1 MRRHPSAGQQSY
13 KEALMV
19 VKTEY
24 LGGTYYLHCAFADDE
39 EGTNFS
45 LTEYDD
51 ALMRGSYTD
60 QSETESSDPSR
71 YSWTYIE
78 ENTEEETD
86 TDEED
91 ASELEERLSDL
102 EDLSDDLSA
111 GSEAAG
117 FDITSTQANSDVEI
131 GNVNI
136 LSGTNKGAEG
146 WSASSGLTLT
156 GTEDTVYTDLDLT
169 DFLTVTCTAAGSEWI
184 AFSSDDLIKELSQ
197 AGEESSYTISFDVRE
212 SAVFSI
218 PVSFCD
224 EDKSNAM
231 LTFDA
236 VDLTSGDSDRD
247 NSDAWIHFTSTALS
261 TSASASSQKLYFDL
275 SQMPASATLDIA
287 NLKIESGALATPWR
301 ESLSEINAKVEA
313 AKKAADQ
320 AQQTADGLD
329 DSVSGLQEDVY
340 GDGGITETITGLI
353 GETKTVTDEN
363 GEAVYDE
370 ITYTDSD
377 GTTHTEKVA
386 RTERIPGRLD
396 DLDSKVQDAADKAE
410 QAIEG
415 QEQIPSIKASIDEAK
430 EILKEWSLDDGSGNF
445 DGSKIGK
452 GTITSEKI
460 AAGALLISNFSKEAL
475 NLINQPLKYIRSAT
489 VDGELVIE
497 IGEEGSPYKVTI
509 SKQGMNLYADGGIA
523 AFFNTDTMKITKA
536 RILESIRFGE
546 ENDEKDDFSFVPQPN
561 GNLSFKLLKDEEG

>member
-1 MRRHPSAGQQSY
+1 
-13 KEALMV
+13 MV
-19 VKTEY
+19 VKTQY
-24 LGGTYYLHCAFADDE
+24 MGGYYFLHCAFAEDE

-45 LTEYDD
+45 LTQYDD

-71 YSWTYIE
+71 YTWTYIE
-78 ENTEEETD
+78 EAEEEETD
-86 TDEED
+86 SDEEE
-91 ASELEERLSDL
+91 SELEERLSDL
-102 EDLSDDLSA
+102 EAVSDDLSA
-111 GSEAAG
+111 SSKTSG
-117 FDITSTQANSDVEI
+117 FDITSTQANADTEI
-131 GNVNI
+131 GNVN
-136 LSGTNKGAEG
+136 LLTGTNKGASG
-146 WSASSGLTLT
+146 WSSSSGLTLS

-169 DFLTVTCTAAGSEWI
+169 DFLTVTCNTAGSSWI
-184 AFSSDDLIKELSQ
+184 AFSSDDLLKQLSQ
-197 AGEESSYTISFDVRE
+197 AGEESSYTLSFDIRL
-212 SAVFSI
+212 SSVFQI

-224 EDKSNAM
+224 EDKSNAQ

-236 VDLTSGDSDRD
+236 VDLTSGGQDRD

-261 TSASASSQKLYFDL
+261 TGASASSQKLYFDL
-275 SQMPASATLDIA
+275 SQMPASATLDLA
-287 NLKIESGALATPWR
+287 NLKIEEGAFATPWR
-301 ESLSEINAKVEA
+301 ESLSEINAKAEA
-313 AKKAADQ
+313 ARKKAEEAKE
-320 AQQTADGLD
+320 TADELD
-329 DSVSGLQEDVY
+329 DSVSGLQDDVY

-415 QEQIPSIKASIDEAK
+415 QEKIPSIRASIDEAK
-430 EILKEWSLDDGSGNF
+430 EILKEWSLDDGSGNI
-445 DGSKIGK
+445 DGSKIAK

-509 SKQGMNLYADGGIA
+509 SKQGMNLYADGSIS

-536 RILESIRFGE
+536 RILNSIRFGE
-546 ENDEKDDFSFVPQPN
+546 ENDSKDDFAFVPQPN

>member
-1 MRRHPSAGQQSY
+1 
-13 KEALMV
+13 MV
-19 VKTEY
+19 VKTQY
-24 LGGTYYLHCAFADDE
+24 MGGDYFLHCAFADDE

-45 LTEYDD
+45 LTQYDD

-71 YSWTYIE
+71 YTWTYIE
-78 ENTEEETD
+78 EAEEEETD
-86 TDEED
+86 SDEEE
-91 ASELEERLSDL
+91 SELEAV
-102 EDLSDDLSA
+102 SDDLSA
-111 GSEAAG
+111 SSKTSG
-117 FDITSTQANSDVEI
+117 FDITSTQANADTEI
-131 GNVNI
+131 GNVN
-136 LSGTNKGAEG
+136 LLTGTNKGASG
-146 WSASSGLTLT
+146 WSSSSGLTLS

-169 DFLTVTCTAAGSEWI
+169 DFLTVTCNTAGSAWI
-184 AFSSDDLIKELSQ
+184 AFSSDDLLKQLSQ
-197 AGEESSYTISFDVRE
+197 AGEESSYTLSFDIRL
-212 SAVFSI
+212 SSVFQI

-224 EDKSNAM
+224 EDKSNAQ

-236 VDLTSGDSDRD
+236 VDLTSGGQDRD

-261 TSASASSQKLYFDL
+261 TGASASSQKLYFDL
-275 SQMPASATLDIA
+275 SQMPASATLDLA
-287 NLKIESGALATPWR
+287 NLKIEEGALATPWR
-301 ESLSEINAKVEA
+301 ESLSEINAKAEA
-313 AKKAADQ
+313 ARKKAEEAKE
-320 AQQTADGLD
+320 TADELD
-329 DSVSGLQEDVY
+329 DSVSGLQDDVY

-363 GEAVYDE
+363 GEAIYDE

-415 QEQIPSIKASIDEAK
+415 QEKIPSIRASIDEAK
-430 EILKEWSLDDGSGNF
+430 EILKEWSLDDGSGNI
-445 DGSKIGK
+445 DGSKIAK

-475 NLINQPLKYIRSAT
+475 SLINQPLKYIRSAT

-509 SKQGMNLYADGGIA
+509 SKQGMNLYADGSIS

-536 RILESIRFGE
+536 RILNSIRFGE
-546 ENDEKDDFSFVPQPN
+546 ENDSKDDFAFVPQPN

>member
-1 MRRHPSAGQQSY
+1 
-13 KEALMV
+13 MV
-19 VKTEY
+19 VKTQY
-24 LGGTYYLHCAFADDE
+24 MGGVYFLHCAFADDE

-45 LTEYDD
+45 LTQYDD

-71 YSWTYIE
+71 YTWTYIE
-78 ENTEEETD
+78 EASEEETD
-86 TDEED
+86 TDEEESD
-91 ASELEERLSDL
+91 LEERLSDL
-102 EDLSDDLSA
+102 EDVSDDLSA
-111 GSEAAG
+111 SSKTSG
-117 FDITSTQANSDVEI
+117 FDITSTQANADTEI
-131 GNVNI
+131 GNVN
-136 LSGTNKGAEG
+136 LLTGTNKGASG
-146 WSASSGLTLT
+146 WSSSSGLALS
-156 GTEDTVYTDLDLT
+156 GTEDTVYTDLDRT
-169 DFLTVTCTAAGSEWI
+169 DFLTVTCNTAGSGWI
-184 AFSSDDLIKELSQ
+184 AFSSDDLIKQLSQ
-197 AGEESSYTISFDVRE
+197 AGEESSYTLSFDIRQ
-212 SAVFSI
+212 SSVFQI
-218 PVSFCD
+218 PVSVCD
-224 EDKSNAM
+224 EDKSNAQ
-231 LTFDA
+231 LTFDD
-236 VDLTSGDSDRD
+236 VDLTSGDQDRD

-261 TSASASSQKLYFDL
+261 TGAASSSQKLYLDL
-275 SQMPASATLDIA
+275 SQMPASATLDLA
-287 NLKIESGALATPWR
+287 NLKIEEGALATPWR
-301 ESLSEINAKVEA
+301 ESLSEINAKAEA
-313 AKKAADQ
+313 ARKKAEEAKE
-320 AQQTADGLD
+320 TADELD
-329 DSVSGLQEDVY
+329 DSVSGLQDDVY

-363 GEAVYDE
+363 GEAIYDE

-415 QEQIPSIKASIDEAK
+415 QEKIPSIRASIDEAK
-430 EILKEWSLDDGSGNF
+430 EILKEWSLDDGSGNI
-445 DGSKIGK
+445 DGSRIAK

-475 NLINQPLKYIRSAT
+475 SLINQPLKYIRSAT

-509 SKQGMNLYADGGIA
+509 SKQGMNLYADGSIS

-536 RILESIRFGE
+536 RILNSIRFGE
-546 ENDEKDDFSFVPQPN
+546 ENDSKDDFAFVPQPN